1 MLMVVTLTGCSV
13 PRGQNGKTYVNS
25 IYTNND
31 VQVKRGDVDIPDD
44 KELQKKYK
52 DYKADDLITIE
63 KQHSR
68 MQWMRDGSMG
78 YRDGRLHS

>member
-1 MLMVVTLTGCSV
+1 M
-13 PRGQNGKTYVNS
+13 
-25 IYTNND
+25 
-31 VQVKRGDVDIPDD
+31 KRGDVDIPDD

-68 MQWMRDGSMG
+68 MQWMRDGSTADRMA
-78 YRDGRLHS
+78 DCIPD